1 MLDLITNFLEK
12 RNVEYTLEDNVL
24 KIRSKSKKRLGQV
37 IDRLMRDG
45 LEYSSIEGEIH
56 VQF

>member
-1 MLDLITNFLEK
+1 MQSLIINFLEK
-12 RNVEYTLEDNVL
+12 RNVEYTLEDNFL

-37 IDRLMRDG
+37 IDRLLRDG